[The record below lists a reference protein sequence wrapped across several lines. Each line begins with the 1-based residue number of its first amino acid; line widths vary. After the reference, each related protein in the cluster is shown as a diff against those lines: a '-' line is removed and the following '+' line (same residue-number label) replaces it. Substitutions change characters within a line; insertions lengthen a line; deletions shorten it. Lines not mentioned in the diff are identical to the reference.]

1 MRIAVTGGTG
11 TLGRHVVDEL
21 RSRGHEVR
29 VLSRKSPDHPVDLT
43 TGEGLEAALT
53 GCAVV
58 VDATNSNKNA
68 AAVLVEGSRRL
79 LAAEA
84 AAGVAHHVCVSIV
97 GCDRV
102 PLSYFRVKAEQEGV
116 VADGPVPWTTVRI
129 TQFHELV
136 AATLAPAGR
145 WRLLPVP
152 RARLRTVAV
161 ADAARAVADVAE
173 GRRARGASRSRARRS
188 RTHASSRPPGKGSPA
203 TARCCSPCRFRA
215 VWVGLCERGT
225 GGGATRCSGGY
236 AVRGV
241 AGGAAMSDEQE
252 LALAF
257 EVHRPRL
264 LRVAYATL
272 GSLVEAEDCVQEAW
286 LRLRGVAEPERIRDL
301 GAWLTTTVSR
311 LALDA
316 LGSARARRERYVG
329 PWLPEPLVEEA
340 LDPAD
345 RVTLDESV
353 SMALLVVLE
362 RLSPAERTAFLL
374 HDVFGLTFVEVA
386 GVVGRTPAAVRQLAA
401 RARRH
406 VAEGRPRFPPT
417 YQEQRRLVDAFLA
430 ACARGDLDGLVR
442 LLDPDVVWHGDG
454 GGKVSAVLPVAHGAV
469 AVARALIGFTRTWPG
484 EVEVVTV
491 NGAPGIVARDT
502 GGVLTVVAFTVDG
515 GRIVALDAVRN
526 PEKLASLLTSSPS
539 SAASSQ

>member
-173 GRRARGASRSRARRS
+173 GA
-188 RTHASSRPPGKGSPA
+188 
-203 TARCCSPCRFRA
+203 
-215 VWVGLCERGT
+215 
-225 GGGATRCSGGY
+225 
-236 AVRGV
+236 
-241 AGGAAMSDEQE
+241 
-252 LALAF
+252 
-257 EVHRPRL
+257 PRQG
-264 LRVAYATL
+264 R
-272 GSLVEAEDCVQEAW
+272 
-286 LRLRGVAEPERIRDL
+286 
-301 GAWLTTTVSR
+301 
-311 LALDA
+311 
-316 LGSARARRERYVG
+316 
-329 PWLPEPLVEEA
+329 
-340 LDPAD
+340 
-345 RVTLDESV
+345 
-353 SMALLVVLE
+353 
-362 RLSPAERTAFLL
+362 
-374 HDVFGLTFVEVA
+374 VEVA
-386 GVVGRTPAAVRQLAA
+386 GPEVADARQLATTWKRITGH
-401 RARRH
+401 RALLLPMPLPGRLGRALREG
-406 VAEGRPRFPPT
+406 VLAAERPDVQGVTPFGAWLAGRP
-417 YQEQRRLVDAFLA
+417 
-430 ACARGDLDGLVR
+430 
-442 LLDPDVVWHGDG
+442 
-454 GGKVSAVLPVAHGAV
+454 
-469 AVARALIGFTRTWPG
+469 
-484 EVEVVTV
+484 
-491 NGAPGIVARDT
+491 
-502 GGVLTVVAFTVDG
+502 
-515 GRIVALDAVRN
+515 
-526 PEKLASLLTSSPS
+526 
-539 SAASSQ
+539 